1 MLDPQFIL
9 TSLIFNLIALIR
21 FTLTIP
27 TSSATNSIMTG
38 AVREDGVTNNLVP
51 LSYPAVSDWRVTKS
65 IVNSLEQH
73 GVKFGEGIVV
83 TEGPFYGGVLE
94 GKNELWQKAKVF
106 AVEMEIS
113 VLFVI
118 ASLRGVRAGAV
129 LTVDNYIFERLKGS
143 QYTPEKVAERVRKM
157 CEISL
162 DALVGVEL

>member
-1 MLDPQFIL
+1 L
-9 TSLIFNLIALIR
+9 TVQEYCLYLV
-21 FTLTIP
+21 LTRV
-27 TSSATNSIMTG
+27 TG

-94 GKNELWQKAKVF
+94 GRNELWQRAKVF

-129 LTVDNYIFERLKGS
+129 LTVDNYIFERLQGT